1 MIGLNFLPSPING
14 WYCPDD
20 PGEPGTEQKRLSI
33 NDIEGRLLSALVR
46 GLDVLEIGTGLGVSA
61 EWMARTAHSVVT
73 VDVDPWVWEHVFPCL
88 TSKIIAF
95 RDTINLTHDY
105 DACFIDGLHTF
116 EQCAADIITARKHVK
131 RGGLIILHDLYIE
144 PVRMALL
151 DSGLRY
157 VHIQT
162 KAGMAVAWN
171 E

>member
-1 MIGLNFLPSPING
+1 MEYELVPSDVNG
-14 WYCPDD
+14 YLCPND
-20 PGEPGTEQKRLSI
+20 PGEPVLNAPRLSI
-33 NDIEGRLLSALVR
+33 NDTEGRLLSALVR

-73 VDVDPWVWEHVFPCL
+73 VDVDPWVWEHVFPYL
-88 TSKIIAF
+88 SSKIIPLKDAN
-95 RDTINLTHDY
+95 TLIEGY
-105 DACFIDGLHTF
+105 DACFIDGLHTR
-116 EQCAADIITARKHVK
+116 EQCGKDIITARKYTK
-131 RGGLIILHDLYIE
+131 RGGLIVFHDLYIE

-157 VHIQT
+157 LHVQT